1 MRNINCRLYSKCLRE
16 AALRKFKDLPC
27 ESCQFKDDNS
37 YAITQQDVH
46 GLVKLLVRAWG
57 SDFSLHDIS
66 PTEARRG
73 HGVEDLYKGK

>member
-16 AALRKFKDLPC
+16 AALRKWKDLPC
-27 ESCQFKDDNS
+27 EPCQFKEDNS

-46 GLVKLLVRAWG
+46 GLVNLLVRAWG

-66 PTEARRG
+66 PTEAPQG
-73 HGVEDLYKGK
+73 QKVEDMCKGR